1 MVKYKNNELEESL
14 QNASARAKA
23 ELKNYIYDLI
33 SLVIVV
39 AIVMASLDA
48 LGFLDFE
55 NGFWNEFSNF
65 LVTWLPYFMAAVLLN
80 NTLYQKGVFV
90 GKNTIKYISVAK
102 SYSVVINK
110 LNGKQIEGLDE
121 FCDKY
126 NDDTL
131 ESIQTQILKRE
142 GISYERFSED
152 SEIIKDDT
160 KVIRKSLLTCTD
172 AELAEQG
179 LTERQ
184 INAVN
189 KARDVEIKG
198 ISSNILLSSIDVKDR
213 TNLGPTEKQM
223 ARRETIVST
232 LKFMVSTLCMSF
244 IVIKDIRAWGW
255 SSLII
260 VLFKVAYVFA
270 KCYMSYFKGY
280 NNVTVDLVSHISRK
294 TDILK
299 MYLKYEPELEPEEI
313 EENEVNINT

>member
-1 MVKYKNNELEESL
+1 MVRWKNNELEESL

-23 ELKNYIYDLI
+23 ELKNYVYDLI
-33 SLVIVV
+33 ALVIVM

-48 LGFLDFE
+48 LGFLNFE
-55 NGFWNEFSNF
+55 GNFWGEMSNF
-65 LVTWLPYFMAAVLLN
+65 LITWLPYFMAAVLLN
-80 NTLYQKGVFV
+80 TNLYQKGVFV
-90 GKNTIKYISVAK
+90 GKNTAKYINIAQ
-102 SYSVVINK
+102 SYSTVVNN
-110 LNGKQIEGLDE
+110 LTGKEIEGLDT

-131 ESIQTQILKRE
+131 QSIQTQILKKE
-142 GISYERFSED
+142 GISYERYYKD
-152 SEIIKDDT
+152 TEIVKDD
-160 KVIRKSLLTCTD
+160 KVSIRKSLLTCTD
-172 AELAEQG
+172 SELIEQG

-184 INAVN
+184 IAAVN

-244 IVIKDIRAWGW
+244 IVIKDIRTWGW

-260 VLFKVAYVFA
+260 VIFKVAYVFA

-299 MYLKYEPELEPEEI
+299 MYLKYIPEENNVTNVV
-313 EENEVNINT
+313 EINN